1 MDSPNSGSIQSSS
14 GGDEDYDSRADSI
27 SNYMNPL
34 THAPPSAAARG
45 FLHHPTTTP
54 MFDPLSNFF
63 DPIPRPSQNPTST
76 LLNLDPVWSKT
87 PRSGPNSGDLNPI
100 HPTTSSFHPFFT
112 TPQFTT
118 SSPAPQFPSVPENPN
133 PRATL
138 PDHTRV
144 GVRNPKKRS
153 RASRRAP
160 TTVLTT
166 DTTNFRAMVQEFT
179 GIPAP
184 PFTSSPFPRGRF
196 DLFGGPSSMRSN
208 PLDSP
213 YLLKPFAQ
221 KAQQLSPFSSSSSL
235 LNAIASS
242 STNNDTNNTTTAT
255 PTPLNTNS
263 CHVSDF
269 TLPKPPPTLG
279 MLNSFLHFDPTSQ
292 IEPTQTHLKMGGLDE
307 FGLTHGLPSLVSG
320 DGGSG
325 GGDHGGG
332 HLGVINGNYNYSS
345 SSKTTSVKVNYL
357 GSSST
362 NFQGG
367 NNKGAENASS
377 RGEGMVESWI
387 CSSD

>member
-14 GGDEDYDSRADSI
+14 GGDDDFDSRADSI

-34 THAPPSAAARG
+34 THAPPSAARG
-45 FLHHPTTTP
+45 FLHQPTTTP

-63 DPIPRPSQNPTST
+63 DPIPRPAQNPTSS

-87 PRSGPNSGDLNPI
+87 PRSGPNSGDLNPVL
-100 HPTTSSFHPFFT
+100 PTTSSFQPFFT
-112 TPQFTT
+112 TPQFTS
-118 SSPAPQFPSVPENPN
+118 SSPAPQFPSLPESPS
-133 PRATL
+133 PRATQ
-138 PDHTRV
+138 PDHARV

-213 YLLKPFAQ
+213 YLLKPFAH
-221 KAQQLSPFSSSSSL
+221 KAQQLSPFSSSSSSSSSL
-235 LNAIASS
+235 LNAIAST
-242 STNNDTNNTTTAT
+242 STNNDNNNNTTT
-255 PTPLNTNS
+255 LNSNS

-279 MLNSFLHFDPTSQ
+279 MLNSFLHFDPTAQ
-292 IEPTQTHLKMGGLDE
+292 IEPGQTHLKMGGLDE
-307 FGLTHGLPSLVSG
+307 FGLTHGLPNLVSG
-320 DGGSG
+320 DGGG
-325 GGDHGGG
+325 GGQGG
-332 HLGVINGNYNYSS
+332 HLRGISGNYDYSS
-345 SSKTTSVKVNYL
+345 SSKSTSVKLNYL

-367 NNKGAENASS
+367 NNKGAENVSS